1 MEEAALGSPTF
12 LRPPSF
18 SRPPL
23 RLLLAWRKRKIK
35 TATRELTGEIED
47 DRLTT
52 KSEINEEIFHA
63 RRESKRKKEKKI
75 AHARLRLQ
83 SLPPAL
89 SEPELINAESSVYV
103 LHCARAVRANRPA
116 SVRRRFQR
124 EVPWAWATQSAL
136 IKTAV
141 TPRKRVNE

>member
-1 MEEAALGSPTF
+1 MSPTF

-35 TATRELTGEIED
+35 TTTRELTGE
-47 DRLTT
+47 
-52 KSEINEEIFHA
+52 KSSSADNEERNQ
-63 RRESKRKKEKKI
+63 RREFFTLGERAKEEKREEDR

-89 SEPELINAESSVYV
+89 PEPELINAESSVYV
-103 LHCARAVRANRPA
+103 LHCARAVRAYRPA
-116 SVRRRFQR
+116 SVRRRLQR
-124 EVPWAWATQSAL
+124 EVLWVWATQNTR
-136 IKTAV
+136 II